1 VRIEITPA
9 KIFSVVLL
17 ILFQNFFKREFGA
30 ISLLFQKSDKGL
42 PYYIHNFV
50 IMLFIENLP
59 FSKEI
64 VEKVPNGMKNFIW
77 YTIEKELTIQ
87 DNPIIYLSLRAI
99 YKQRNSL
106 PLSIDFLKF
115 FTEWYTTKQNKDVEK
130 ALSKLNFLIYYL
142 LEIPFEELTTD
153 RQKPKVEASKKLYF
167 IKYRLDDIWRDCFK
181 SRYEDEERLVKDFV
195 SYQKFNEIKERKG
208 IYYISN
214 PWDDESLSFKIEK
227 EDESELIKALNS
239 LILSPRFSS
248 IYHLDSNEIEYIFT
262 LLDKKSPYINRDFEF
277 ILEGKTYYCRFANT
291 SERLLII
298 SKTFRPSGEESDTS
312 YRNLLLFNMFMNP
325 EFKQKSKVKED
336 LFANRIPISFF
347 VKGFDRFEE
356 DKIIEV
362 SKHLNFFMSHYD
374 KESPYILIH
383 STKTEKG
390 ESIKELKLPEM
401 EFPKKISSGKK
412 DPILLDIAI
421 AAHLSKQIRLKFLY
435 YYQILEYAAF
445 YFVDSEVKQD
455 ILRIITSP
463 TIHANPDKHINDL
476 MDIITKLKE
485 TEDVRLNKLIKSGC
499 SIGEIWKE
507 IQLYMPYFSSRQE
520 FEGGFYIEPLITKDM
535 TQGDFSREWF
545 PKIPDTLRK
554 IRNALVHSRDTRLGL
569 VIIPSRENDPKLKPW
584 IPIIR
589 CVAEQ
594 TLIYC

>member
-1 VRIEITPA
+1 MTA
-9 KIFSVVLL
+9 TNKT
-17 ILFQNFFKREFGA
+17 
-30 ISLLFQKSDKGL
+30 
-42 PYYIHNFV
+42 
-50 IMLFIENLP
+50 
-59 FSKEI
+59 
-64 VEKVPNGMKNFIW
+64 KVSNDLK
-77 YTIEKELTIQ
+77 
-87 DNPIIYLSLRAI
+87 
-99 YKQRNSL
+99 KQL
-106 PLSIDFLKF
+106 EQFLKNNP
-115 FTEWYTTKQNKDVEK
+115 Y
-130 ALSKLNFLIYYL
+130 S
-142 LEIPFEELTTD
+142 EIE
-153 RQKPKVEASKKLYF
+153 
-167 IKYRLDDIWRDCFK
+167 
-181 SRYEDEERLVKDFV
+181 
-195 SYQKFNEIKERKG
+195 ERKG

-214 PWDDESLSFKIEK
+214 PWDDESLSFKIEE
-227 EDESELIKALNS
+227 EDKSQLIKALNS
-239 LILSPRFSS
+239 LILPPRFSA

-291 SERLLII
+291 SEQLLTI

-312 YRNLLLFNMFMNP
+312 YRNLLLFNIFMNQ
-325 EFKQKSKVKED
+325 ELMQKSKVRED
-336 LFANRIPISFF
+336 FIVNKIPISFF

-374 KESPYILIH
+374 KESPYLLIH
-383 STKTEKG
+383 STKVEKG
-390 ESIKELKLPEM
+390 ESTKELKLPEM
-401 EFPKKISSGKK
+401 GFPKKISSNKK
-412 DPILLDIAI
+412 DPILLDIVI
-421 AAHLSKQIRLKFLY
+421 AAHISKQIRLKFLY

-463 TIHANPDKHINDL
+463 TIHANPDKYINDL

-485 TEDVRLNKLIKSGC
+485 TEDVRLSKLIKSGC

-507 IQLYMPYFSSRQE
+507 IQLYMLYFSNRQE

-554 IRNALVHSRDTRLGL
+554 IRNALVHSRETRLGL
-569 VIIPSRENDPKLKPW
+569 AIIPSQENNLKLKPW

-589 CVAEQ
+589 CIAEQ
-594 TLIYC
+594 ILIYC